1 MTSDDR
7 PASRQRGPGRGR
19 APSGPGADDWLGDDT
34 VEWFAP
40 APEPSRN
47 QDPRAEKRSRRR
59 QGTTDATE
67 IIPPSQAAVPD
78 LYRRRRFVGLVAVL
92 LVVGV
97 AVALAV
103 TQLGGKDQRLAP
115 PPTTGVTTT
124 STPVTTTSTTGT
136 KTGTTTT
143 TTTTSTST
151 STSTST
157 TGNTK
162 TIHVVVPASGSI
174 KLGDK
179 GSAVTELQL
188 ALKKLGYLTD
198 KADGVFGPDTQAA
211 VESFQTANGLPVDGV
226 VGAKTAAKIN
236 AALKT

>member
-1 MTSDDR
+1 MSMTSDDR
-7 PASRQRGPGRGR
+7 PASRQRGPSRGR
-19 APSGPGADDWLGDDT
+19 APGGAGADDWLGDDT

-40 APEPSRN
+40 APEPSRT
-47 QDPRAEKRSRRR
+47 QDPRAEKRARRR
-59 QGTTDATE
+59 QGATDATQ
-67 IIPPSQAAVPD
+67 IMAPTQAAVPD

-103 TQLGGKDQRLAP
+103 TQLGGNDQRLAP
-115 PPTTGVTTT
+115 PPTTGATTTT
-124 STPVTTTSTTGT
+124 STPATTTSTTGT
-136 KTGTTTT
+136 TTHGTTTT
-143 TTTTSTST
+143 TTTTT
-151 STSTST
+151 T
-157 TGNTK
+157 TGSHT
-162 TIHVVVPASGSI
+162 TIHVVLPASGSI

-198 KADGVFGPDTQAA
+198 KADGVFGPDTEAA
-211 VESFQTANGLPVDGV
+211 VKSFQTANGLLPVDGV

-236 AALKT
+236 AALKS